1 MLTLVAI
8 LKTIVAIAGLAL
20 LGQAV
25 LYVLAGAGRENNIF
39 YRALRSIAW
48 PATALVRAITPRRL
62 VPDPYIGVAAFFLLA
77 GIYIALVIEH
87 AALCQEN
94 LGHNACARLAAE
106 YERRC
111 ALGQEAACA
120 RLEQAG
126 IARRDAAAPR

>member
-1 MLTLVAI
+1 MLTLVVI

-20 LGQAV
+20 LGQAI
-25 LYVLAGAGRENNIF
+25 LYVFAGAGREKNVF
-39 YRALRSIAW
+39 YRALRSMAR
-48 PATALVRAITPRRL
+48 PATALVRVITPRRL

-87 AALCQEN
+87 TALCQQD

-126 IARRDAAAPR
+126 MARRDAAAPR